1 MPVLLPCLEER
12 SRATL
17 PETLAKFCLLLDSRP
32 APLCLAACRRAVGD
46 TSVAR
51 MQEYAAARGQTLC
64 TLLFGNRSS
73 GNSGGGGSVGG
84 SVGGSSSVEGASSS
98 TSGSTGLAGEG
109 MTEMRD
115 GLAADLALPAL
126 PDRKELGLTPRAATA
141 VEAFRQLMAGLHATV
156 SQRPLA
162 QAMEEILARVG
173 GCQRHA

>member
-1 MPVLLPCLEER
+1 M
-12 SRATL
+12 
-17 PETLAKFCLLLDSRP
+17 
-32 APLCLAACRRAVGD
+32 GD

-73 GNSGGGGSVGG
+73 GNSGGG
-84 SVGGSSSVEGASSS
+84 SVGGSSSVEGASS

-173 GCQRHA
+173 GCQRQA